1 MYIHTA
7 MLTRISPVL
16 NISAMNGIEDSPVSI
31 YLSAH
36 SSVGNSSA
44 LTIRITN
51 YPSGSTFNT
60 GTSSGQ
66 FWILTSNDFGEVELS
81 LPEHSS
87 GTFEITAEALYANF
101 TNGRMA
107 TVQFTVNPVADAPNL
122 NVIHDPCINSGS
134 FSFVISSSLVDSDGS
149 EMILVTM
156 SGFPNGSLLSAGQVT
171 EDGTYVLDS
180 SEVQISITAKIPP
193 TSLNTINLD
202 FIATTTEITN
212 NNTASSS
219 MLISLNQCPSTNS
232 IYIYIAVIFS
242 DKVKMDA

>member
-7 MLTRISPVL
+7 MLNSISPVL
-16 NISAMNGIEDSPVSI
+16 NMSAMNGIEDSPVSI

-44 LTIRITN
+44 LTIRITD
-51 YPSGSTFNT
+51 YPSGSTFSM
-60 GTSSGQ
+60 GTSSGH
-66 FWILTSNDFGEVELS
+66 FWILASNEFGEVGLF
-81 LPEHSS
+81 LPEHLS
-87 GTFEITAEALYANF
+87 GTFEITAEALYANS
-101 TNGRMA
+101 TNGRMG

-122 NVIHDPCINSGS
+122 NVIHDPCIDSGS

-149 EMILVTM
+149 ETLLVTM

-171 EDGTYVLDS
+171 EDGSYILDS
-180 SEVQISITAKIPP
+180 SKLQISITSIIPP
-193 TSLNTINLD
+193 TSLNTINVD

-219 MLISLNQCPSTNS
+219 TSISLNQCPSTNG
-232 IYIYIAVIFS
+232 IYSCYIP
-242 DKVKMDA
+242 